1 MPGFWHVEMTMK
13 GGRKKRLSVNHRSKR
28 AATKYAD
35 VEGAV
40 DWKLFQ
46 SAVRLPAPRKS

>member
-1 MPGFWHVEMTMK
+1 MPGFWHVQMTMK
-13 GGRKKRLSVNHRSKR
+13 GGRKKVMSVNHRSKR
-28 AATKYAD
+28 AAIKYAD

-46 SAVRLPAPRKS
+46 SAVRLSEPRKS